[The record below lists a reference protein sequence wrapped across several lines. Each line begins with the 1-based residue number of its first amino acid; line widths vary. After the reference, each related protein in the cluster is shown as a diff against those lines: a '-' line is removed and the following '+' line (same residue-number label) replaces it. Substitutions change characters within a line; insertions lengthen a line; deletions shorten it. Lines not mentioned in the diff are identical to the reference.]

1 MTTWMLSLLLH
12 FIFTTNLRDTQYQP
26 GSADNFI
33 PILLMRKLRRRR
45 TKASMLSLELNS
57 CNNPA
62 LLSDESPE
70 KSLDSNN
77 AFYFKQC

>member
-1 MTTWMLSLLLH
+1 MLSLLLH

-26 GSADNFI
+26 GSADNFTS
-33 PILLMRKLRRRR
+33 ILLMRKLRCRRA
-45 TKASMLSLELNS
+45 KASTLSPELNS
-57 CNNPA
+57 CSHPA